1 MRIIHLFDVT
11 ADLSL
16 RGMSTPP
23 TSDVDLFADD
33 VVLDPYPVFT
43 GLRDLGPVVHL
54 PRNDVYALTRYDVV
68 RDALADWETFSSTSI
83 AFNPAANEALTGTS
97 LASDP
102 PVHTQLRATLT
113 ENLSPRA
120 LRGLK
125 GQITQ
130 KADALVAGLVEKG
143 SFEAIDAL
151 ARAFPLEVVADL
163 IGFTGE
169 VRANMLR
176 WGQAAMEVLGPLNQ
190 RTAENFPVAGELY
203 AWCSRVTAEDLA
215 DGSVG
220 RGIFDAEARG
230 AIPPGTA
237 GHIIHQYLGAGVDT
251 TIAAIGNI
259 VALFARHPDQLALVR
274 EDPSL
279 VPAAFNEVLR
289 YWAPVHAWGRR
300 VTRDVT
306 VAGTDIPAGAQVA
319 VLFGAGNRDPRHY
332 ENPDAFLVER
342 NPVDHLSFGYG
353 PHGCAGQGLARLEAH
368 AVIDALARRVGR
380 LVTGP
385 EVRLPGNTTRSIE
398 ELPVLE
404 VIPA

>member
-1 MRIIHLFDVT
+1 MRIIHLFDVA

-332 ENPDAFLVER
+332 AD
-342 NPVDHLSFGYG
+342 

>member
-1 MRIIHLFDVT
+1 
-11 ADLSL
+11 
-16 RGMSTPP
+16 MSTPP

-33 VVLDPYPVFT
+33 VVLDPYPVFA
-43 GLRDLGPVVHL
+43 GLREQGPVVHL

-68 RDALADWETFSSTSI
+68 RDSLADWESFSSASI
-83 AFNPAANEALTGTS
+83 AFNPMANEALTGTS

-125 GQITQ
+125 GQIAE
-130 KADALVAGLVEKG
+130 KADALVADLVAKG

-203 AWCSRVTAEDLA
+203 AWCSQVKAEDLA
-215 DGSVG
+215 EGSVG

-230 AIPPGTA
+230 DIPPDTA

-274 EDPSL
+274 QDPTL

-300 VTRDVT
+300 ATKDVT
-306 VAGTDIPAGAQVA
+306 VAGADIPAGAQVA

-332 ENPDAFLVER
+332 ADPDAFLVER

-368 AVIDALARRVGR
+368 AVIDALARRVDR
-380 LVTGP
+380 LIAGP
-385 EVRLPGNTTRSIE
+385 EVRVPGNTTRSIDK
-398 ELPVLE
+398 LPVLE

>member
-1 MRIIHLFDVT
+1 
-11 ADLSL
+11 
-16 RGMSTPP
+16 MSTPP
-23 TSDVDLFADD
+23 TSDVDLFADE
-33 VVLDPYPVFT
+33 VVLDPYPVYAE
-43 GLRDLGPVVHL
+43 LRERGPVVHL
-54 PRNDVYALTRYDVV
+54 PENDVYALTRYDVV
-68 RDALADWETFSSTSI
+68 RGALADWESFSSTSI
-83 AFNPAANEALTGTS
+83 AFNPMANEALTGTS

-125 GQITQ
+125 AGIET
-130 KADALVAGLVEKG
+130 KADVLVAELVEKG

-163 IGFTGE
+163 IGFTGH
-169 VRANMLR
+169 VRDNMLR
-176 WGQAAMEVLGPLNQ
+176 WGQAAMQVLGPMNQ
-190 RTAENFPVAGELY
+190 RTAENFPIAGELY
-203 AWCSRVTAEDLA
+203 AWCSQVKADDLA
-215 DGSVG
+215 EGSVG
-220 RGIFDAEARG
+220 RGIFEAEARG
-230 AIPPGTA
+230 AIPADTA

-274 EDPSL
+274 ENPSL

-289 YWAPVHAWGRR
+289 FWAPVHAWGRR
-300 VTRDVT
+300 VTKDVT
-306 VAGTDIPAGAQVA
+306 IEGAVVPAGAQVA
-319 VLFGAGNRDPRHY
+319 ILFGAGNRDPRHY

-368 AVIDALARRVGR
+368 AVIEALSRRVER
-380 LVTGP
+380 LVAGP
-385 EVRLPGNTTRSIE
+385 EVRVPSNTTRSIE